1 MGGGGG
7 PVEHPAKDASP
18 ERSEGSLCL
27 ATCSISVAIWASLAN
42 GGAARRERLGKI
54 AIMKYWPLRV
64 MAVLTAL
71 GVAAAM
77 VPNLACDIIVLKNG
91 RQIEA
96 DHVEDQDGW
105 VSYDTPAGRMS
116 LPDSIVAHVIHDPT
130 GQRAG
135 AGAAQGAV
143 NERAANLAIAPPD
156 ALSPASAAETD
167 EAARAVLHDNAV
179 DRDALARMESD
190 AQSGDAAAIVRVTVG
205 LAAAAQFEV
214 NHGQLEQALDDY
226 HIALGY
232 APNDLTLLL
241 NSGYVHLKRS
251 EYSAALDDLDHAF
264 SVSPTS
270 AEVAKLRGW
279 AYYGLSRIDTAV
291 AEWKRALDLK
301 PDPEVQKALDK
312 ATKDMQEE
320 ANYRENETAHFILRY
335 NGDAT
340 PELAHDILRALE
352 DDFNEISIALNYT
365 PPEPISVVLYTNQ
378 EFTDITQAP
387 NWVGALN
394 DGRIRIP
401 VDGLGTV
408 TDPLAHVLKHELT
421 HSFLGQ
427 KTNGRAPT
435 WLQEGVAQYM
445 EGKRSDK
452 SAAAL
457 VATFN
462 QHMDVSLASYEGSW
476 LNLEPDAAK
485 AAYAWS
491 LANVE
496 AMIALYGMNQLSA
509 VLDRIAAGDAT
520 EDALRTVLQ
529 MDYSD
534 LALATAGYLRRT
546 YIDN

>member
-1 MGGGGG
+1 
-7 PVEHPAKDASP
+7 
-18 ERSEGSLCL
+18 
-27 ATCSISVAIWASLAN
+27 
-42 GGAARRERLGKI
+42 
-54 AIMKYWPLRV
+54 
-64 MAVLTAL
+64 
-71 GVAAAM
+71 
-77 VPNLACDIIVLKNG
+77 
-91 RQIEA
+91 
-96 DHVEDQDGW
+96 
-105 VSYDTPAGRMS
+105 
-116 LPDSIVAHVIHDPT
+116 
-130 GQRAG
+130 
-135 AGAAQGAV
+135 
-143 NERAANLAIAPPD
+143 
-156 ALSPASAAETD
+156 
-167 EAARAVLHDNAV
+167 V
-179 DRDALARMESD
+179 D
-190 AQSGDAAAIVRVTVG
+190 
-205 LAAAAQFEV
+205 
-214 NHGQLEQALDDY
+214 
-226 HIALGY
+226 
-232 APNDLTLLL
+232 
-241 NSGYVHLKRS
+241 
-251 EYSAALDDLDHAF
+251 
-264 SVSPTS
+264 
-270 AEVAKLRGW
+270 
-279 AYYGLSRIDTAV
+279 
-291 AEWKRALDLK
+291 EWKRALDLK

-320 ANYRENETAHFILRY
+320 ASYRENETAHFILRY

-352 DDFNEISIALNYT
+352 DDFGEISLALNYT

-427 KTNGRAPT
+427 KTNGRCPT

-445 EGKRSDK
+445 EGKRSEKD
-452 SAAAL
+452 AAAL

-509 VLDRIAAGDAT
+509 VLDHIAAGEAT
-520 EDALRTVLQ
+520 EDAMHEVLGVN
-529 MDYSD
+529 YSD